1 MNIKNILTGT
11 VACAIVLGA
20 CTSPAFA
27 ASKKAAMPA
36 DPAEKADMY
45 VALRGGLDMMRHHG
59 TKNTWIGAAAIG
71 GQYWDVRAELEY
83 TYHGEVK
90 KVRDGV
96 DTKTRAQSYMM
107 NLYYDIPTGTIVTP
121 FVQAGAGIS
130 HIKLKED
137 SSKSKNKFSWGV
149 GGGVGIDITKN
160 WAFDVGY
167 RYVDVGESVTSNEFY
182 AGVRYAF

>member
-1 MNIKNILTGT
+1 MNMKNILTGT
-11 VACAIVLGA
+11 VACAIVMGA
-20 CTSPAFA
+20 CVSPAFA
-27 ASKKAAMPA
+27 ASKKTATPEPA
-36 DPAEKADMY
+36 KNADMY
-45 VALRGGLDMMRHHG
+45 VAVRGGLDMMRHHG
-59 TKNTWIGAAAIG
+59 TKNTWIGAAAVG
-71 GQYWDVRAELEY
+71 GQYWDLRAELEY

-107 NLYYDIPTGTIVTP
+107 NWYYDIPPDPIITP
-121 FVQAGAGIS
+121 FLQAGAGIS

-137 SSKSKNKFSWGV
+137 TSKSKNKFSWGV

-160 WAFDVGY
+160 WTFDVAY